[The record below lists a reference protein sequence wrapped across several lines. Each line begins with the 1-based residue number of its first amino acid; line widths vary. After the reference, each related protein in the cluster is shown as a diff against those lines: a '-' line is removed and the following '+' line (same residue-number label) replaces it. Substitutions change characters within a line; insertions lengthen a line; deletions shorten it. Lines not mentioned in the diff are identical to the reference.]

1 MEPDPSFPIPEVPN
15 RPRLS
20 KRRARI
26 VTFRLSEEE
35 YDMLR
40 TACARAEAS
49 SVSNFA
55 RDAVLGSVRAQSSA
69 QNLLTRDLTALSE
82 NLSDLYQDLNDVRS
96 RIGRVLGVG
105 PGERSGVGPGE
116 RS

>member
-1 MEPDPSFPIPEVPN
+1 MESDPSFPSPEVQN
-15 RPRLS
+15 RARLS

-26 VTFRLSEEE
+26 VTFRLSEDE

-40 TACARAEAS
+40 NACARAEAS

-105 PGERSGVGPGE
+105 PGERT
-116 RS
+116 

>member
-1 MEPDPSFPIPEVPN
+1 MESDPMFTTPEAPS
-15 RPRLS
+15 RQRLS

-26 VTFRLSEEE
+26 VTFRLSDEE
-35 YDMLR
+35 YEMLR
-40 TACARAEAS
+40 LACTHAEAS

-55 RDAVLGSVRAQSSA
+55 RDAVLGSVRAQSSS

-105 PGERSGVGPGE
+105 TGERS
-116 RS
+116 

>member
-1 MEPDPSFPIPEVPN
+1 MEPDAMFPTPESPS
-15 RPRLS
+15 RPRIS

-26 VTFRLSEEE
+26 VTFRLSDEE

-40 TACARAEAS
+40 AACAQAEAS

-55 RDAVLGSVRAQSSA
+55 RDAVLGSVRAQTSA
-69 QNLLTRDLTALSE
+69 QNMLTRDLTALSE

-105 PGERSGVGPGE
+105 SGERS
-116 RS
+116 